1 MYVQF
6 TYDQAFNDLI
16 MHLQE
21 KYPKEIFD
29 IEGIGDQ
36 LDLNKFSKKFFS
48 SKVTADASIDANANV
63 PETTIITYAAELKKP
78 FEKINSYY

>member
-6 TYDQAFNDLI
+6 TYDQQFNDLM
-16 MHLQE
+16 MHLRE
-21 KYPKEIFD
+21 KYPKELFD

-63 PETTIITYAAELKKP
+63 AETSVVIYIT
-78 FEKINSYY
+78 